1 MVIVLCTRLKPTWL
15 QIIVSQYISNTYVGK
30 RPKDYR
36 LHLILPLVLQFY
48 SERVFEDTIFEEATY
63 CWIELW
69 EYLI

>member
-1 MVIVLCTRLKPTWL
+1 MVLVLCTRLKPTWL

-36 LHLILPLVLQFY
+36 LQLIFSLMYQFN

-63 CWIELW
+63 C
-69 EYLI
+69 